1 MWPSPPTKTSTRSRT
16 TMMTTRRLRH
26 RLRSGAPWASGW
38 TPPPLSSSTLLRP
51 WPPPACAGQSRLAEI
66 NKWLES
72 KTGGHV
78 QGLLPGSSISA
89 STLLILANAIYFRGY
104 WYDHFLPEMTR
115 DATFHVSPG
124 HEVTVPFVEGKD
136 LHARMQVIG
145 HPGFKVLRMPYA
157 AGMCQQQQSFSM
169 YIYLP
174 DDRDGLPRLVR
185 ELNSEP
191 AALLH
196 GRPVPD
202 RRVLVGELRIP
213 KFDVSLR
220 ADVSRLLED
229 LGLDLT
235 MFRPAG
241 DSFSEMVAL
250 LAGADDED
258 TLPPMAVPS
267 IVQQCS
273 AHVNERGTVAA
284 AATALEIL
292 GFVMDDS
299 PEPVV
304 DFVADHP
311 FLFFIKEDHSRVVV
325 FADQVVDPS
334 DHHVI
339 TY

>member
-104 WYDHFLPEMTR
+104 WYDHFLPDMTR

-124 HEVTVPFVEGKD
+124 HEVTVPFMEGKD

-174 DDRDGLPRLVR
+174 DDRDGLPRL
-185 ELNSEP
+185 
-191 AALLH
+191 
-196 GRPVPD
+196 
-202 RRVLVGELRIP
+202 LRIP